1 MIPFNVIYLTSD
13 DDLKVEATQ
22 RAFKWSLAIIW
33 TFQMVNT
40 GYVIVS
46 RLKNLKRKQRLYY
59 DENFRKL
66 YFTSLSLLLVVTVSF
81 VGNLTNKFFLD
92 NFNFDQFSDNKLSLF
107 IWSIAKTLAVLIYL
121 AGKVY
126 KDEFIELNRDR
137 TEVIV
142 SIF

>member
-1 MIPFNVIYLTSD
+1 ML
-13 DDLKVEATQ
+13 
-22 RAFKWSLAIIW
+22 
-33 TFQMVNT
+33 NT

-46 RLKNLKRKQRLYY
+46 RLRNLKRKQRLYY

-66 YFTSLSLLLVVTVSF
+66 YFTSLSLLLVVVVSF
-81 VGNLTNKFFLD
+81 VGNLTNKLLLEDFK
-92 NFNFDQFSDNKLSLF
+92 FDQFSDNKLSLF

-142 SIF
+142 SIFQKDLIGDLDHTERQRIQVTGDQEWLVSQIDE